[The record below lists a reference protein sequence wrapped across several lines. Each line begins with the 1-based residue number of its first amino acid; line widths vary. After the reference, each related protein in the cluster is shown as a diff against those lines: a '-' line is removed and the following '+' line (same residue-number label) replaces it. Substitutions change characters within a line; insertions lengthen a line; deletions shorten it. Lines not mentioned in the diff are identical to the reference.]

1 MTHGFK
7 VEKTG
12 HVYEGIRG
20 HIQELIRKGELR
32 AGDKLPPERKLA
44 ESFKVSRN
52 SVREAIRALAERAI
66 VRSRRGDG
74 TYVCASAESTVTDS
88 LRQAVQG
95 QRQRVEEIFEF
106 RRLLEPQIAFLAA
119 RNRSRKEMDRLK
131 ILVVDQERRIMA
143 GKDDSDLDA
152 AFHLLLAGATG
163 NSVLREVVKT
173 LSHIL
178 GETRS
183 EALQSQERRQASV
196 RTHVLIIDALERE
209 DGDGA
214 RKAMQR
220 HLAEIERTVFH
231 SESQKEDPTLA
242 RGNSA
247 GRDSLRSLPLRER

>member
-1 MTHGFK
+1 MDHAGHAEQPK
-7 VEKTG
+7 

-44 ESFKVSRN
+44 ETFRVSRN
-52 SVREAIRALAERAI
+52 SVREAIRALAEKNI

-74 TYVCASAESTVTDS
+74 TYICAPDESPVTDS

-95 QRQRVEEIFEF
+95 QRKRIEEIFEF

-119 RNRSRKEMDRLK
+119 ENMSRKEMDRLK

-143 GKDDSDLDA
+143 GKDDADLDA

-163 NSVLREVVKT
+163 NRVIHEVAKT
-173 LSHIL
+173 LNHIL

-183 EALQSQERRQASV
+183 EALQSEERRQASV
-196 RTHVLIIDALERE
+196 RTHILIIDALER
-209 DGDGA
+209 GDGEGA
-214 RKAMQR
+214 REAMHR
-220 HLAEIERTVFH
+220 HLAEIERTVFDGE
-231 SESQKEDPTLA
+231 SEKV
-242 RGNSA
+242 
-247 GRDSLRSLPLRER
+247 GRTVEQINQA